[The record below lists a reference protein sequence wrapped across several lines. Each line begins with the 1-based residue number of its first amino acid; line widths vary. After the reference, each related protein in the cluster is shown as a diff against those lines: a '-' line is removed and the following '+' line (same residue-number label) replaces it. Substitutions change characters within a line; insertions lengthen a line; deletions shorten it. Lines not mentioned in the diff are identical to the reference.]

1 MLDVY
6 ACVTHTKTSNK
17 GSILL
22 YMRRNTTLLYSVSY
36 IVIVLPGHYPIS
48 VYITIYSGLVSSY

>member
-17 GSILL
+17 GSIYETEYNLVVFGL
-22 YMRRNTTLLYSVSY
+22 IYSHCSTWSLSY
-36 IVIVLPGHYPIS
+36 IG
-48 VYITIYSGLVSSY
+48 VYIQV